1 MGISVDWEYF
11 KMKVIYFLTLFFVGN
26 SYACWLGN
34 GKGLCRS
41 GDERACLGSL
51 GNGKGLFRKDKNRE
65 ATDDGLSSLTLQA
78 FEKCDTDDL
87 FGLSW
92 DEIERCEEEFCA
104 ILSIPCPTEEEFDS
118 FDENEDGN
126 LTLEEYIIHVQKL
139 IDESE

>member
-1 MGISVDWEYF
+1 MQIKKIIATALNTEFVVLLLYNV
-11 KMKVIYFLTLFFVGN
+11 VIYFPIE
-26 SYACWLGN
+26 S
-34 GKGLCRS
+34 
-41 GDERACLGSL
+41 
-51 GNGKGLFRKDKNRE
+51 
-65 ATDDGLSSLTLQA
+65 TDDGISSLTLQA

-104 ILSIPCPTEEEFDS
+104 LLSIPCPTEDEFNS
-118 FDENEDGN
+118 FDENGDGN

>member
-1 MGISVDWEYF
+1 MG
-11 KMKVIYFLTLFFVGN
+11 YFLTLFFVSN

-51 GNGKGLFRKDKNRE
+51 GNGKGLFRKDKNR
-65 ATDDGLSSLTLQA
+65 ATEDGISSLTLQA

-92 DEIERCEEEFCA
+92 DEIERCRKNFVHFCPFHA
-104 ILSIPCPTEEEFDS
+104 QLRTNLIHLMKMEMEIL
-118 FDENEDGN
+118 
-126 LTLEEYIIHVQKL
+126 HW
-139 IDESE
+139 